1 MTSGRLYDRPVW
13 QLIVEGVEAM
23 PESFGT
29 QDMVRWFA
37 THYPEVSP
45 GTVQLQ
51 LRGACV
57 NLPVEPVM
65 ASNRPRRLAVYRTGR
80 GRYTRYVPEIHGRFD
95 DRGRRIET
103 NDDSVALEDEL
114 DFPAEEEETSVPSAA
129 AAEFALEMHLEE
141 FMEANWTR
149 LGFGIP
155 LTILAEGGAQTGR
168 QYRTPVGI
176 IDFLCRNE
184 SNGDYWV
191 IELKR
196 GQSSDAVVGQV
207 LRYMGWVRANLAGS
221 NDVRGLVIAHEQD
234 ERLRY
239 AVSVVPSVEAW
250 TYQVKFEFN
259 REGVAI

>member
-1 MTSGRLYDRPVW
+1 ML
-13 QLIVEGVEAM
+13 
-23 PESFGT
+23 
-29 QDMVRWFA
+29 RWFA
-37 THYPEVSP
+37 VNYPNVQP
-45 GTVQLQ
+45 MTVRMQ

-57 NLPVEPVM
+57 NLPAGQTM
-65 ASNRPRRLAVYRTGR
+65 RSNRPRRLVVYRKGH
-80 GRYTRYVPEIHGRFD
+80 GQYTRYNPEYHGLYD
-95 DRGRRIET
+95 DFGRRI
-103 NDDSVALEDEL
+103 NSGDDSEASDEVLEFDHDNADAYRSDTE
-114 DFPAEEEETSVPSAA
+114 

-141 FMEANWTR
+141 FMEANWNR

-155 LTILAEGGAQTGR
+155 LTILAEGGAQIGR
-168 QYRTPVGI
+168 QYRTPIGI
-176 IDFLCRNE
+176 IDFLCRDE
-184 SNGDYWV
+184 STGDYWV

-207 LRYMGWVRANLAGS
+207 LRYMGWVKASLAHS
-221 NDVRGLVIAHEQD
+221 NEVRGLVITHEQD